1 MTLSEACDSL
11 KLECAVR
18 QLGFVTIGWR
28 VVAHAGLYFVEPI
41 GYRNDCG
48 PEDPALGFAMGE
60 HMYSQNPGSVH
71 FLFQSAKMALD
82 MSEDLN
88 K

>member
-1 MTLSEACDSL
+1 MRLSEACESL
-11 KLECAVR
+11 KLECALR
-18 QLGFVTIGWR
+18 DLGFVTIGWR

-48 PEDPALGFAMGE
+48 PEDQALGFAMGE
-60 HMYSQNPGSVH
+60 HMYYQNPGSVH
-71 FLFQSAKMALD
+71 FLFQSAKLALD
-82 MSEDLN
+82 MSENMD